1 MKTYVLTV
9 AKFFPKSHS
18 RAGRLTN
25 FPEKI
30 LDGSKRHTIRTNY
43 KFWRKRFKQIAAGT
57 ARLSVRI
64 WTGLPYRSSQYE
76 IASFTHAD
84 GIQLQ
89 KLSISETQTFIDGQP
104 APLDLAIVARNDGL
118 SWEDFKEWFKDL
130 EYGQDLAIIHF
141 TSTAYFKLTQ
151 TDPPASIRIADQ

>member
-9 AKFFPKSHS
+9 SKFFPKSHS
-18 RAGRLTN
+18 RSGHLTN
-25 FPEKI
+25 FPKKI

-43 KFWRKRFKQIAAGT
+43 PFWAKRFEQIAAGT

-84 GIQLQ
+84 GIHLQ
-89 KLSISETQTFIDGQP
+89 KLSISESQVFLNDRP
-104 APLDLAIVARNDGL
+104 VPLDLALVARNDGL
-118 SWEDFKEWFKDL
+118 TWEDFKEWFKDI
-130 EYGQDLAIIHF
+130 EYGQDLAIINF
-141 TSTAYFKLTQ
+141 SSKGYFSLLQ
-151 TDPPASIRIADQ
+151 TDPPSSIRIILQ